1 LKIKNELQRKPFGLA
16 TTGSFRDER
25 TQEVGL
31 ITFKIFRNLDKILMN
46 EEPQKES
53 DLVLLDIY
61 NK

>member
-31 ITFKIFRNLDKILMN
+31 ITFKILEILI
-46 EEPQKES
+46 KF
-53 DLVLLDIY
+53 
-61 NK
+61 

>member
-1 LKIKNELQRKPFGLA
+1 LA